1 MYKLV
6 LITTLTMALIACGGG
21 TDDDEIQSSAKT
33 NLTSDDKIWLN
44 DEHPN
49 SSPKWSPDGNNIA
62 FVSNRDGQSQ
72 IFVMNSDGTNEIPLT
87 DNDAQNYQPSW
98 SPDGTKIVFLSNRDD
113 PNRAID
119 DYFPAE
125 IYIMNSD
132 GSNQIRLTNNDFH
145 DYEPSLSPDGTKI
158 VFASD
163 RYDYNP
169 TYPIGGI
176 YIMDSDG
183 SNENTII
190 NSYESEEGYPSWSP
204 DGTKIVF
211 SAYSSYKEVSDI
223 YTMNID
229 GNNLIHLTNN
239 EGSDERVHPWHIGD
253 MMPSWSPDGTK
264 IAFSSDRDYNGE
276 IYIMDIDGSNQKNI
290 TNTTNF
296 DESDPSWSPDGTK
309 IAITS
314 IGEEMKIQ
322 IIELK

>member
-169 TYPIGGI
+169 AYTNGGI
-176 YIMDSDG
+176 YIIDGDG
-183 SNENTII
+183 SNEKTII
-190 NSYESEEGYPSWSP
+190 NREFYEEGYPSWSP
-204 DGTKIVF
+204 NGTKIVF
-211 SAYSSYKEVSDI
+211 CSYSYVNENYDI
-223 YTMNID
+223 HTMNID
-229 GNNLIHLTNN
+229 GSNLANITNTQ
-239 EGSDERVHPWHIGD
+239 SYD

-276 IYIMDIDGSNQKNI
+276 IYIMEIDGSNQQNI
-290 TNTTNF
+290 TNTNYL

-309 IAITS
+309 IALTS

>member
-87 DNDAQNYQPSW
+87 VNDAQNYQPSW

-145 DYEPSLSPDGTKI
+145 DYEPSLSPDGTEI

-169 TYPIGGI
+169 AYPIGVI
-176 YIMDSDG
+176 YIIDSD
-183 SNENTII
+183 
-190 NSYESEEGYPSWSP
+190 
-204 DGTKIVF
+204 
-211 SAYSSYKEVSDI
+211 
-223 YTMNID
+223 
-229 GNNLIHLTNN
+229 
-239 EGSDERVHPWHIGD
+239 
-253 MMPSWSPDGTK
+253 
-264 IAFSSDRDYNGE
+264 
-276 IYIMDIDGSNQKNI
+276 
-290 TNTTNF
+290 
-296 DESDPSWSPDGTK
+296 
-309 IAITS
+309 
-314 IGEEMKIQ
+314 
-322 IIELK
+322 

>member
-1 MYKLV
+1 
-6 LITTLTMALIACGGG
+6 MALIACGGG

-33 NLTSDDKIWLN
+33 NLSSDDKIWLN

-49 SSPKWSPDGNNIA
+49 SGPKWSPDGNNIA

-98 SPDGTKIVFLSNRDD
+98 SSDGTKIVFLSNRDD

-145 DYEPSLSPDGTKI
+145 DYEPSL
-158 VFASD
+158 
-163 RYDYNP
+163 
-169 TYPIGGI
+169 
-176 YIMDSDG
+176 
-183 SNENTII
+183 
-190 NSYESEEGYPSWSP
+190 SP

-314 IGEEMKIQ
+314 IGEEMKIH

>member
-33 NLTSDDKIWLN
+33 NLTSYDKIWLN

-49 SSPKWSPDGNNIA
+49 SSPKWSPDGNNMA
-62 FVSNRDGQSQ
+62 FVSNRDGYSQ
-72 IFVMNSDGTNEIPLT
+72 IFVMNSDGTNEIRLT

-145 DYEPSLSPDGTKI
+145 DYQPSLSPDGTKI
-158 VFASD
+158 LFASD
-163 RYDYNP
+163 RYETDPDDTN
-169 TYPIGGI
+169 GGI
-176 YIMDSDG
+176 YIIDGDG
-183 SNENTII
+183 SNEKPII
-190 NSYESEEGYPSWSP
+190 NREFYDEGYPSWSP
-204 DGTKIVF
+204 NGTKIVF
-211 SAYSSYKEVSDI
+211 SSYSYVNGNYDI

-229 GNNLIHLTNN
+229 GSNLTNITN
-239 EGSDERVHPWHIGD
+239 TQSYD

-264 IAFSSDRDYNGE
+264 IAFASDKDYNGE
-276 IYIMDIDGSNQKNI
+276 IYIMDIDGSYFHDLSTSNQTNI
-290 TNTTNF
+290 TNTSNF
-296 DESDPSWSPDGTK
+296 DESGPSWSPDGTK

-322 IIELK
+322 IIE

>member
-33 NLTSDDKIWLN
+33 NLTSYDKIWLN

-98 SPDGTKIVFLSNRDD
+98 SSDGTKIVFLSNRDD

-145 DYEPSLSPDGTKI
+145 DYQPSLSPDGTKI

-169 TYPIGGI
+169 DYTNGGI
-176 YIMDSDG
+176 YIIDGDG
-183 SNENTII
+183 SNEKTII
-190 NSYESEEGYPSWSP
+190 NREFYDESDPSWSP
-204 DGTKIVF
+204 NGTKIVF
-211 SAYSSYKEVSDI
+211 SSYSYVNGNYDI

-229 GNNLIHLTNN
+229 GSNLTNITN
-239 EGSDERVHPWHIGD
+239 TQSYD

-264 IAFSSDRDYNGE
+264 IAFASDKDYNGE

-290 TNTTNF
+290 TNTSNF
-296 DESDPSWSPDGTK
+296 DESGPSWSPDGTK